1 MEEDVTDRLV
11 KGRMDRE
18 VDGRMDSQVSGKM
31 NRQVDERID
40 GQADGRMDRGVAGRI
55 DTQVD
60 GKMDRQVDERIDG
73 QADGRMDRGVAGRI
87 DTQVDGKIDRQVDE
101 RIDGQADGR
110 MDRGVAGR
118 IDTQDGKLNSQV
130 DERMDG
136 QADGWMDRGVAGR
149 IDTQVDGKMDSPVDE
164 RMDGQADGC
173 MDRGVA
179 GRINTQVAGKQDR
192 PMDRNTGVDVGEMN
206 SSATSSGPI
215 NQHMDSKII
224 NSVGSE
230 TGEKANV
237 SVEVE
242 KDSTEKPVCVSGD
255 QAELDNSG
263 DGLGRKTMKRKSE
276 ESITLGYVGPSEG
289 EAKKIKMGRCT
300 TGEMVGSVGTVCQ
313 SRSDVSNTQG
323 MGVSIPHLEVQSLG
337 SRDSEGETDES
348 KVASDRKT
356 GFVLPGKQTLCN
368 QVKGSLIPMSVK
380 SRDRHL
386 NKTHHKIVKENR
398 NCNSNNTAE
407 TTYGLPL
414 GNHCDKGI
422 MSATVGDVGS
432 LPSVVASLKAST
444 VAPGPKEVMGLSP
457 QEQGTEKEKDMS
469 LISPPHTHPMKTI
482 TTPPQKLQADNLPA
496 SAVLSPGST
505 VASSDVFPVSCREL
519 VRRMVERDAREK
531 QSRKDNGLLQKEA
544 PSDYIA
550 VPVGRIEDFS
560 ENLQLKDVEEKT
572 NRAVNTQTPTFVQ
585 PQVPRAPR
593 PVATSKMA
601 DLPTLVENGVLTP
614 GKGVLS
620 VRAKGKVF
628 QASLS
633 STGHIIGSG
642 GEVFRTPKSWCQAVT
657 GAVTVKK
664 LQSYNMV
671 LYKGHP
677 LSSFVVEG
685 TESSGHKEIRSQTD
699 CYGKPVVSSITRSP
713 MTTDKSTSLPRQS
726 SGVSSTT
733 IAANKVRTRP
743 LTHSSTKSLAKRT
756 GTTHPKTSPAANR
769 QTGITLPVPL
779 PVTQTNK
786 SSVANDEEMVVKG
799 NKETS
804 TSMSELLRVLWRC
817 TIKLIDDAEIVRCPE
832 MDSTFWMTN
841 FKDIRLSDSL
851 WDSVDSWK

>member
-1 MEEDVTDRLV
+1 MEEDVTDSLV
-11 KGRMDRE
+11 KGRKDRE

-31 NRQVDERID
+31 NRHVDERMD
-40 GQADGRMDRGVAGRI
+40 GQADGWMNRGVAGRI
-55 DTQVD
+55 NTQVA
-60 GKMDRQVDERIDG
+60 GKIDRQVDERIDG
-73 QADGRMDRGVAGRI
+73 QADGWMNRGVDGRI

-101 RIDGQADGR
+101 RIDGQADGW
-110 MDRGVAGR
+110 MDRGVDGRMDTQVGKLDTQVDER
-118 IDTQDGKLNSQV
+118 IDGQADGWMNRGVDGRTDTQVGKLDTQV

-136 QADGWMDRGVAGR
+136 QADGWMDRGVDGR
-149 IDTQVDGKMDSPVDE
+149 INAHVDGK
-164 RMDGQADGC
+164 Q
-173 MDRGVA
+173 
-179 GRINTQVAGKQDR
+179 
-192 PMDRNTGVDVGEMN
+192 NTGVDVGETN
-206 SSATSSGPI
+206 SSETSSGPI
-215 NQHMDSKII
+215 NQHMDSKIS
-224 NSVGSE
+224 NSVGSK

-237 SVEVE
+237 SVDVE
-242 KDSTEKPVCVSGD
+242 KDSTEKPVCVFD
-255 QAELDNSG
+255 DKAELDNSG
-263 DGLGRKTMKRKSE
+263 DGPGRKTMKRKSE

-289 EAKKIKMGRCT
+289 KAKKIKMGTCI

-313 SRSDVSNTQG
+313 SRSDVSNTQV
-323 MGVSIPHLEVQSLG
+323 MGVSILHLEVRSSG
-337 SRDSEGETDES
+337 SRDSEGETEES

-380 SRDRHL
+380 SKDRHL
-386 NKTHHKIVKENR
+386 NKRQQEIVKENR
-398 NCNSNNTAE
+398 SNSNNTAK
-407 TTYGLPL
+407 TTYGQPL

-432 LPSVVASLKAST
+432 LPSVIASLKAST

-457 QEQGTEKEKDMS
+457 QERGTEKEKDMS
-469 LISPPHTHPMKTI
+469 LISPPHPHPMKNI
-482 TTPPQKLQADNLPA
+482 TTPPQKLPADNLPA

-519 VRRMVERDAREK
+519 VRRMLERDAREK

-550 VPVGRIEDFS
+550 IPVGRIQDFS

-572 NRAVNTQTPTFVQ
+572 NRTLNTQTHTFVQ
-585 PQVPRAPR
+585 PQVPPAPR

-628 QASLS
+628 RASLS

-642 GEVFRTPKSWCQAVT
+642 GQVFRTPKSWCQAVC

-677 LSSFVVEG
+677 LSSFVVES
-685 TESSGHKEIRSQTD
+685 TESSGHKGIRSQTD
-699 CYGKPVVSSITRSP
+699 CYGKPVVSSITRSL

-743 LTHSSTKSLAKRT
+743 LTHSFTKSLAKRT

-779 PVTQTNK
+779 PVTRTNK
-786 SSVANDEEMVVKG
+786 SSVANGEEMVAKG

-804 TSMSELLRVLWRC
+804 ASMSELLRVLWRC